1 MPKGNI
7 LYLGSY
13 GTGNH
18 GDEALLLAARNILE
32 KVRPGSVGKV
42 LSRKP
47 SLKEL
52 QGLPVIYYGKQSPL
66 KTFANLIGEFRRA
79 EVLVL
84 GGGGLFN
91 DHFTGNLFYYGLPV
105 FLARLFGRK
114 VLFLGLGFG
123 PFRRSWRRRIASAIL
138 GMGNGVSI
146 RDETSLRELR
156 GRAFKKARL
165 GTDLAWS
172 LDPVDGDEPPP
183 GILLSI
189 RPWKHWPRKALL
201 EHVLSLLDGL
211 PSEFP
216 LRLIAMDEYMDREIL
231 EEVATAVAGH
241 RQVEWVDTDQMAV
254 QRAFGASQWVIAMRY
269 HAALFAAR
277 SGAALHLIAYDSKL
291 KSLASDLGV
300 ASVWTPGEAMCEP
313 AFDCA
318 TDECLDRM
326 TSKTDIHLNLVREVL
341 EKA

>member
-1 MPKGNI
+1 V
-7 LYLGSY
+7 
-13 GTGNH
+13 
-18 GDEALLLAARNILE
+18 E
-32 KVRPGSVGKV
+32 KV

-47 SLKEL
+47 SLKSL

-66 KTFANLIGEFRRA
+66 KTMANLMREFRSA

-105 FLARLFGRK
+105 FLARLLGLK
-114 VLFLGLGFG
+114 VLFLGLGIG
-123 PFRRSWRRRIASAIL
+123 PFRKSWRRRVASWIL
-138 GMGNGVSI
+138 ACGHGLSVRDDTSI
-146 RDETSLRELR
+146 RELR

-172 LDPVDGDEPPP
+172 LDSVDGDEPPP
-183 GILLSI
+183 GILISL
-189 RPWKHWPRKALL
+189 RPWKHWPRKELL
-201 EHVLSLLDGL
+201 EHVLTLLDGL

-231 EEVATAVAGH
+231 EEVATAVADRRH
-241 RQVEWVDTDQMAV
+241 VEWIAADQMAI
-254 QRAFGASQWVIAMRY
+254 QGAFGASQWVIAMRY

-291 KSLASDLGV
+291 RSLAGDLGI
-300 ASVWTPGEAMCEP
+300 ASVWTPGEVMCEP
-313 AFDCA
+313 AFDC
-318 TDECLDRM
+318 TTEECLERL
-326 TSKTDIHLNLVREVL
+326 TSKTDIHMNLVRDVL
-341 EKA
+341 ENS